1 MATVSNSVDIFYGV
15 RVVVSPGL
23 SVALQ
28 YRVRQQVTNL
38 GYSIIY
44 SDRMITPQG
53 KVFNVVYGVRATTS
67 KNEAIAYGVR
77 VPIASPVSL
86 GLVYGVRK
94 SVSTSNMVV
103 YNTGV
108 TGLTQV
114 SKSFGIN
121 YHTLIKTSGGTGGAF
136 STAFSNAYDSG
147 VGTVKPE
154 ISKVIVVP
162 TEVAPVPPQ
171 IITTS
176 F

>member
-1 MATVSNSVDIFYGV
+1 MPTVSTSVDIFYGV
-15 RVVVSPGL
+15 RKTISPGNSFSIQY
-23 SVALQ
+23 SV
-28 YRVRQQVTNL
+28 RKQVVNL
-38 GYSIIY
+38 GYSLVY
-44 SDRMITPQG
+44 SVRMITPQG
-53 KVFNVVYGVRATTS
+53 KVFSIKYDARAVVS
-67 KNEAIAYGVR
+67 KLDSVVYGVR
-77 VPIASPVSL
+77 VPISSNKTF
-86 GLVYGVRK
+86 GLVYNVRK
-94 SVSTSNMVV
+94 QVSTSDMLI

-114 SKSFGIN
+114 SKSLGVI

-171 IITTS
+171 IVTTS

>member
-15 RVVVSPGL
+15 RKTISPGL

-53 KVFNVVYGVRATTS
+53 KVFNIVYGVRSIVS

-77 VPIASPVSL
+77 VPVASPPSFS
-86 GLVYGVRK
+86 LVYGVRK
-94 SVSTSNMVV
+94 SVSTSDMVV

-114 SKSFGIN
+114 SKSFGI
-121 YHTLIKTSGGTGGAF
+121 
-136 STAFSNAYDSG
+136 
-147 VGTVKPE
+147 
-154 ISKVIVVP
+154 
-162 TEVAPVPPQ
+162 
-171 IITTS
+171 
-176 F
+176 